1 MEKVC
6 RLYGNGQVEDAI
18 KMLRKHRCTLMDS
31 LHESQW
37 RVDCLDFLV
46 WRMEKEKQ
54 SLKNKEKKERY
65 YKMENIAKLE
75 LTKEWDKTFPK
86 SEKVN
91 HCKVTFPN
99 RYGITLAADLYEP
112 KGAEKKLAAIAVCGP
127 FGAVKEQAA
136 GLYAQTMAERGF
148 LTIAFDPSFTG
159 ESGGI
164 PRYMASPD
172 INAEDFQAAV
182 DFLSVQENVDP
193 ERIGII
199 GICGWGGLALNVAA
213 LDTRIKATVASTMYD
228 MSRVNANGYFDADDS
243 ADARYAKKKSMNAQ
257 RLVDYKN
264 GSYALGGGVVD
275 PLPED
280 APFFVADYHDY
291 YKTDRGYHKRSLNSN
306 GGWNVIG
313 CMSFMNQ
320 PILKYSNEI
329 RSAVLIMHGE
339 KAHSCYFSRDA
350 YAAMVKDNLY
360 SDNKELLIIPDAVHT
375 DLYDGGEKDAIP
387 FNKLEQFFSE
397 NMK

>member
-1 MEKVC
+1 MADTV
-6 RLYGNGQVEDAI
+6 R
-18 KMLRKHRCTLMDS
+18 
-31 LHESQW
+31 
-37 RVDCLDFLV
+37 
-46 WRMEKEKQ
+46 
-54 SLKNKEKKERY
+54 
-65 YKMENIAKLE
+65 LE
-75 LTKEWDKTFPK
+75 LTNEWDKTFPK

-91 HCKVTFPN
+91 HRKVTFHN

-112 KGAEKKLAAIAVCGP
+112 KEASGKLAAIAVCGP
-127 FGAVKEQAA
+127 YGAVKEQAA

-148 LTIAFDPSFTG
+148 LTIAFDPSYTG
-159 ESGGI
+159 ESGGE

-172 INAEDFQAAV
+172 INTEDFQAAV

-193 ERIGII
+193 EKIGII
-199 GICGWGGLALNVAA
+199 GICGWGGLALNAAA

-228 MSRVNANGYFDADDS
+228 MSRVNANGYFDSEAS
-243 ADARYAKKKSMNAQ
+243 TEARYAKKAALNAQ
-257 RLVDYKN
+257 RIVDYKN

-306 GGWNVIG
+306 GGWNMIG
-313 CMSFMNQ
+313 CMSFINQ
-320 PILKYSNEI
+320 PILQYSNEI
-329 RSAVLIMHGE
+329 RSAVLVMHGE

-350 YAAMVKDNLY
+350 YASMVKDNPF

-375 DLYDGGEKDAIP
+375 DLYDGGGKNLIP
-387 FNKLEQFFSE
+387 FDKLEQFFE
-397 NMK
+397 NYLK

>member
-1 MEKVC
+1 
-6 RLYGNGQVEDAI
+6 
-18 KMLRKHRCTLMDS
+18 
-31 LHESQW
+31 
-37 RVDCLDFLV
+37 
-46 WRMEKEKQ
+46 
-54 SLKNKEKKERY
+54 
-65 YKMENIAKLE
+65 MENTVKLE

-91 HCKVTFPN
+91 HRKVTFPN

-112 KGAEKKLAAIAVCGP
+112 KGVEGKLAAIAVCGP

-136 GLYAQTMAERGF
+136 GLYAQAMAERGF

-159 ESGGI
+159 ESGGT

-172 INAEDFQAAV
+172 INTEDFQAAV

-213 LDTRIKATVASTMYD
+213 LDTRIKATAASTMYD
-228 MSRVNANGYFDADDS
+228 MSRVNANGYFDAENS
-243 ADARYAKKKSMNAQ
+243 ADARYAKKEAMNAQ
-257 RLVDYKN
+257 RLMDYKN
-264 GSYALGGGVVD
+264 GSYAPGGGVVD

-320 PILKYSNEI
+320 PILQYSNEI

-350 YAAMVKDNLY
+350 YDAMVKDNPY
-360 SDNKELLIIPDAVHT
+360 TDNKELLIIPDAVHT
-375 DLYDGGEKDAIP
+375 DLYDGGGKDAIP
-387 FNKLEQFFSE
+387 FDKLEQFFSE
-397 NMK
+397 NMR